1 MQDVQDVETGASSD
15 AYSDYEQGNYYP
27 ALKKQRGQNS
37 EEGGI
42 GEGM

>member
-1 MQDVQDVETGASSD
+1 MQDVQDVETGASSG
-15 AYSDYEQGNYYP
+15 AHSDYEQGDYTP

>member
-1 MQDVQDVETGASSD
+1 MQDVQDVETWDSSD
-15 AYSDYEQGNYYP
+15 AYSDYEHGNYYP
-27 ALKKQRGQNS
+27 ALKKQCGQNS